1 MDMISQQMADDGT
14 CTVSFSCNAEQG
26 KALMTELEGQQA
38 FQDIVINR
46 EGNLAMISLVGVGMA
61 THSGVASKVFQVL
74 AENDVKYYHITTS
87 EISISVTV
95 EMEQKLK
102 AAIALCRAFHL

>member
-1 MDMISQQMADDGT
+1 MEAQEI
-14 CTVSFSCNAEQG
+14 F
-26 KALMTELEGQQA
+26 K
-38 FQDIVINR
+38 DINIDC

-61 THSGVASKVFQVL
+61 THSGVASKVFQIL
-74 AENDVKYYHITTS
+74 AENGVKYYHITTS